1 MNMNFLVFVGF
12 SIVALGISYILFR
25 NLPKWIDYLFD
36 RVPFLNKVDKT
47 LAHFL
52 ADSFG
57 IALVVMATVYFILLL
72 PENASFVAVLLTIA
86 SGAFIF
92 ISEGWFGD
100 ALAGISLQ
108 LFPQY
113 KTDDWVTLTENQ
125 RGRVKRLGL
134 FRTELVTIEL
144 DVISIK
150 NGEIIAKN
158 IINHSGIPLR
168 RVDIIAHTANYGV
181 FGDDIHAYKQA
192 VLKIAEQAQDEVCP
206 DAREADHL
214 PSVLFTEIGASSDH
228 IHVIFF
234 TYDRDDLYGI
244 ALDTMH
250 TALAAELRPKGVV
263 LGQVNAN
270 TLEDVVSI
278 RRAWRDKN
286 ASSVFALTNEQ
297 KRETSTDKTMAWI
310 KKAIQS
316 LYELLVAR
324 K

>member
-1 MNMNFLVFVGF
+1 MDINFLIFLGF
-12 SIVALGISYILFR
+12 SVIVLGVSYVLFR
-25 NLPKWIDYLFD
+25 NIPKWIDYLFD
-36 RVPFLNKVDKT
+36 RVPLLNKVNKT

-57 IALVVMATVYFILLL
+57 ITLVVMAIVYFILLL

-113 KTDDWVTLTENQ
+113 QVDDWVTLTDNQ

-168 RVDIIAHTANYGV
+168 RVDIIAHTADYGV
-181 FGDDIHAYKQA
+181 FGDDIHAYKKA
-192 VLKIAEQAQDEVCP
+192 VLKIAEQAQDKVCP
-206 DAREADHL
+206 DARETGHL
-214 PSVLFTEIGASSDH
+214 PAVLFTEFGASSDH

-244 ALDTMH
+244 ALDTVH

-270 TLEDVVSI
+270 TLLDGVLSF
-278 RRAWRDKN
+278 RKP
-286 ASSVFALTNEQ
+286 
-297 KRETSTDKTMAWI
+297 KRKRNMPSLFSPGNNQRNGNTTIEWVEKTVQNI
-310 KKAIQS
+310 HKF
-316 LYELLVAR
+316 LVTR

>member
-1 MNMNFLVFVGF
+1 MDVNFLVFVGF
-12 SIVALGISYILFR
+12 SIVALGISYFLFR
-25 NLPKWIDYLFD
+25 NLPNWIDSLFD
-36 RVPFLNKVDKT
+36 RVPILTKVNKT

-57 IALVVMATVYFILLL
+57 IAIVVMATVYFILLL
-72 PENASFVAVLLTIA
+72 PENASFMAVLLTIA

-113 KTDDWVTLTENQ
+113 EVDDWVTLTENR

-144 DVISIK
+144 DVVSIK

-168 RVDIIAHTANYGV
+168 RVDIIAHTADYGD
-181 FGDDIHAYKQA
+181 FGYDIKAYKKA
-192 VLKIAEQAQDEVCP
+192 VLDIAEQAQDEVCP
-206 DAREADHL
+206 DARAIGRL
-214 PSVLFTEIGASSDH
+214 PAVLLTEFGSSSDH

-270 TLEDVVSI
+270 TLDNPVSLI
-278 RRAWRDKN
+278 HVRGTREN
-286 ASSVFALTNEQ
+286 LQVNEEQ
-297 KRETSTDKTMAWI
+297 KFEWVQQAVKGLFEFM
-310 KKAIQS
+310 
-316 LYELLVAR
+316 VGR